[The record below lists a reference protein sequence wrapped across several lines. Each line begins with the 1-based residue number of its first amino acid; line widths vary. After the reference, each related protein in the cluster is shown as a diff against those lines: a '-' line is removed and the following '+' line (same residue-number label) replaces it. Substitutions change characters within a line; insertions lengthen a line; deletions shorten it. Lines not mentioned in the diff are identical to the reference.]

1 VTKQKRCPY
10 CNKFTDRWH
19 NKKPQACGACL
30 QKAKKLH
37 ISSSRYRFM
46 KNLLIQLRY
55 SREKQGHTFT
65 LIPEDLYEL
74 WDEQEG
80 RCALSGIPMTFNK
93 SDGGEDTNVSIDRIK
108 PKGLYV
114 RKNIQLVAKKVNLL
128 KHTLEENELID
139 WVDKIYGHKILNK

>member
-1 VTKQKRCPY
+1 MKLKRCNY

-19 NKKPQACGACL
+19 NNKPQACAACL
-30 QKAKKLH
+30 QKAKKQH

-74 WDEQEG
+74 WDEQ
-80 RCALSGIPMTFNK
+80 
-93 SDGGEDTNVSIDRIK
+93 GG
-108 PKGLYV
+108 
-114 RKNIQLVAKKVNLL
+114 
-128 KHTLEENELID
+128 
-139 WVDKIYGHKILNK
+139 